1 MTSEIKK
8 TIAIVGSTGVQGS
21 SVARTFLTLPNWNV
35 RCLTRNPASEKARE
49 LAKLGGDIVQA
60 DLNDKES
67 LRRAF
72 TGAHAIFLNTDFWQ
86 PYRAALAT
94 GADRLSSARQGYDA
108 EILHGK
114 NAADVAATIPTLERL
129 IYSALGPMKAAS
141 GGKYSLSYHW
151 ETKAYIAQ
159 YIETETPELA
169 AMTSFIYI
177 GAYITNPLL
186 YPTFQPETGEFVSI
200 LPSRKQMRIP
210 VIDTARSTG
219 PFVRA
224 LVEDEA
230 PGMRLLA
237 YDDYPSV
244 EEIMEAWHRALG
256 KEVNVIEMTVQEMH
270 EKTGIPLEVLGG
282 PAFIDEFGYCAGLR
296 NVFEPAQLKSRVKG
310 PGFEDWLKGQDAMA
324 LLGLKESNK
333 WDGLIQ

>member
-1 MTSEIKK
+1 MSSEIKK

-21 SVARTFLTLPNWNV
+21 SVARKFLTLPNWNV
-35 RCLTRNPASEKARE
+35 RCLTRNPSSEKAQK
-49 LAKLGGDIVQA
+49 LAKRGGDIVQA
-60 DLNDKES
+60 DLDDKES
-67 LRRAF
+67 LRLAF

-94 GADRLSSARQGYDA
+94 GADHLSSAQQGYEA

-129 IYSALGPMKAAS
+129 VYSALGPMKAAS

-151 ETKAYIAQ
+151 ETKAHIAE
-159 YIETETPELA
+159 YIETETPDLA
-169 AMTSFIYI
+169 ASTSFIYI

-186 YPTFQPETGEFVSI
+186 YPTFQRETGEFVSI

-230 PGMRLLA
+230 PGMKLLA
-237 YDDYPSV
+237 YDDYPSI
-244 EEIMEAWHRALG
+244 EEIMGVWSRALG
-256 KEVNVIEMTVQEMH
+256 KEVNVIEMTLQEMH

-296 NVFEPAQLKSRVKG
+296 NVIEPAQLKAHVQG
-310 PGFEDWLKGQDAMA
+310 PGFEEWLKGRDAMA
-324 LLGLKESNK
+324 LLGLKESNN